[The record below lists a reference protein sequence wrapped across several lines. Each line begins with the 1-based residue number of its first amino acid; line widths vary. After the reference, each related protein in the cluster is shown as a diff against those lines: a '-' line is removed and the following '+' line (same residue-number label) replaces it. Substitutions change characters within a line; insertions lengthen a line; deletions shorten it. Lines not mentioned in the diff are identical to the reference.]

1 MIFSLFQCFDQT
13 NSYSGPLNKGIQIRC
28 VKKKRSIKRDI
39 ELPVADHD
47 VRDVRVV
54 VA

>member
-28 VKKKRSIKRDI
+28 VKKKGSIKRDI